1 MVEKKKIA
9 KRLLLSSYLII
20 GSVIFLAI
28 LLPLVYRFWGLI
40 GLIIPTIGGI
50 LLFIGAWEFEKIR
63 KLLKINSATDFYDLI
78 NYGKQRSNNRL
89 TTQEFKKIGSI
100 VSMITVLVFLI
111 LLLISFA
118 FVL

>member
-28 LLPLVYRFWGLI
+28 MLPLVYKFLGLV
-40 GLIIPTIGGI
+40 GLIIPMIGGI
-50 LLFIGAWEFEKIR
+50 LLFISAWEFEKRR
-63 KLLKINSATDFYDLI
+63 KLLNIYSVTDFYDLI
-78 NYGKQRSNNRL
+78 NYGKQSSDNCL

-100 VSMITVLVFLI
+100 VSMITVLIFLI
-111 LLLISFA
+111 LLLISFF